1 MTRVGFGL
9 VIRVCSANWLIGF
22 VGVVG
27 LVVVWFHL
35 LIGLFRQATKASAA
49 QSRVKML
56 AKMEANAAPLP
67 EGKSTFKAKI
77 KLPTPPAC
85 HTKQARIQYHAFIH
99 SYLTSCYLALPG
111 QGATVVLVAAVVV
124 AVVVVVVVVN

>member
-1 MTRVGFGL
+1 ML
-9 VIRVCSANWLIGF
+9 AF
-22 VGVVG
+22 V
-27 LVVVWFHL
+27 
-35 LIGLFRQATKASAA
+35 IGLFVQATKASAA

-85 HTKQARIQYHAFIH
+85 HTKQARSQYEAFIQRYH
-99 SYLTSCYLALPG
+99 TS
-111 QGATVVLVAAVVV
+111 
-124 AVVVVVVVVN
+124 